1 MENPNSL
8 HYHARTLF
16 WITYVCDKGFTLLTG
31 LPPRLEDIHCDLSVE
46 LPPEQR
52 EATHRDGDP
61 YPGSY
66 LHTYVKLARIQSRI
80 YHELYV
86 PGALHHSDAELLR
99 IMRNLDSSLEEWKNS
114 IPLENRPA
122 FMPPP
127 SGSTSHATDL
137 SFSIFHLQYHH
148 SLVMIHQCSSRCT
161 SWTGNQDTQNT
172 SSSLAMS
179 VTACRS
185 LLQTFVT
192 HCLELGPPN
201 LLSVSTPVLSIQL

>member
-1 MENPNSL
+1 M
-8 HYHARTLF
+8 
-16 WITYVCDKGFTLLTG
+16 D
-31 LPPRLEDIHCDLSVE
+31 DIHCDLSLE
-46 LPPEQR
+46 MPLEQHG
-52 EATHRDGDP
+52 TLHSYGDP

-66 LHTYVKLARIQSRI
+66 LHTYVQLARIQSRI

-99 IMRNLDSSLEEWKNS
+99 IMRNLDSSLEQWKNS
-114 IPLENRPA
+114 IPLENRPE
-122 FMPPP
+122 FISHP

-148 SLVMIHQCSSRCT
+148 SLLMIHQCSSRCT
-161 SWTGNQDTQNT
+161 SWSGNQDTQST
-172 SSSLAMS
+172 SSSLAIS

-192 HCLELGPPN
+192 RRLELGPPN
-201 LLSVSTPVLSIQL
+201 LLWVPFFTLFSNKITNYEHINRLTTLVGFACHTSCKP